1 MDMKLVGLFFL
12 SALLFLG
19 SCGTDDQKG
28 EINTDL
34 VNNPISADGSA
45 DTSLLPKFK
54 WKEQVHDFGIIV
66 QGEKVSYTYTFTNVG
81 KSSLVISSVHAS
93 CGCTVPKYD
102 TEPILPG
109 KNGKIEVVFDSS
121 GRTGVQSKT
130 LTVLA
135 NTQPNSIELHFTAE
149 VLVPENK

>member
-1 MDMKLVGLFFL
+1 MRVLYFLFICSLVIFTAC
-12 SALLFLG
+12 S
-19 SCGTDDQKG
+19 SDNDKG
-28 EINTDL
+28 ISTDL
-34 VNNPISADGSA
+34 INNPITADGDNA
-45 DTSLLPKFK
+45 DTSLLPKFR
-54 WKEQVHDFGIIV
+54 WKEQVHDFGVVI
-66 QGEKVSYTYTFTNVG
+66 QGEKVSYTFAFTNVG

-109 KNGKIEVVFDSS
+109 KDGKIEVVFDSS
-121 GRTGVQSKT
+121 GRNGVQTKT

-149 VLVPENK
+149 VVVPENK